1 LYIPVI
7 LADKIRFGKTEKQIY
22 VSEDFGEGHKF
33 NIRDI
38 NPV

>member
-1 LYIPVI
+1 MSFPVI
-7 LADKIRFGKTEKQIY
+7 LADKISFGKSEKQIY
-22 VSEDFGEGHKF
+22 VSGDSGEGHKF